1 MELDNIE
8 LKEQPVSLFS
18 CIAKLISKRSKFSA
32 WWTFQ
37 PLYTKLLSSKFEN
50 EIFQDFNISNLHLFA
65 FVHLYRMC
73 LAKTVLLA
81 INETTIITKII
92 MITKITIITKITMIT
107 KITKITKIT
116 MITITHLPLY
126 RMCLGGHL
134 SLLVQS
140 AFDLNLTNEAASQ
153 T

>member
-32 WWTFQ
+32 RWTFQ

-50 EIFQDFNISNLHLFA
+50 EIFQDFNISNLHLVA
-65 FVHLYRMC
+65 FVQLYRMC

-81 INETTIITKII
+81 INETTIITK
-92 MITKITIITKITMIT
+92 ITKITMIT

-140 AFDLNLTNEAASQ
+140 AFDLNLANEAASQ

>member
-50 EIFQDFNISNLHLFA
+50 EIFQDFNISNLHLVA
-65 FVHLYRMC
+65 FVQLYRMC
-73 LAKTVLLA
+73 LVKTVLLA
-81 INETTIITKII
+81 INETTIITKI
-92 MITKITIITKITMIT
+92 TKITM
-107 KITKITKIT
+107 ITKITKIT

>member
-32 WWTFQ
+32 RWTFQ

-50 EIFQDFNISNLHLFA
+50 KIFQDFNISNLHLVA
-65 FVHLYRMC
+65 FVQLYRMC

-81 INETTIITKII
+81 INETTIITKI
-92 MITKITIITKITMIT
+92 TMIAT
-107 KITKITKIT
+107 NLWTSAPARTMMAITTRT
-116 MITITHLPLY
+116 LTTPPTLRSWLMVWMTIDNAMRLI
-126 RMCLGGHL
+126 
-134 SLLVQS
+134 
-140 AFDLNLTNEAASQ
+140 
-153 T
+153 

>member
-32 WWTFQ
+32 RWTFQ

-50 EIFQDFNISNLHLFA
+50 KIFQDFNISNLHLVA
-65 FVHLYRMC
+65 FVQLYRMC

-81 INETTIITKII
+81 INETTIITKIN
-92 MITKITIITKITMIT
+92 MITM
-107 KITKITKIT
+107 IT

>member
-32 WWTFQ
+32 RWTFQ

-50 EIFQDFNISNLHLFA
+50 KIFQDFNISNLHLVA
-65 FVHLYRMC
+65 FVQLYRMC
-73 LAKTVLLA
+73 LAKTVLVA
-81 INETTIITKII
+81 INRTTI
-92 MITKITIITKITMIT
+92 
-107 KITKITKIT
+107 IT
-116 MITITHLPLY
+116 MITIIHLPLY

>member
-32 WWTFQ
+32 RWTFQ

-50 EIFQDFNISNLHLFA
+50 KIFQDFNISNLHLVA
-65 FVHLYRMC
+65 FVQLYRMC

-81 INETTIITKII
+81 INETTIITKI
-92 MITKITIITKITMIT
+92 
-107 KITKITKIT
+107 T

-126 RMCLGGHL
+126 SMCLGGHL